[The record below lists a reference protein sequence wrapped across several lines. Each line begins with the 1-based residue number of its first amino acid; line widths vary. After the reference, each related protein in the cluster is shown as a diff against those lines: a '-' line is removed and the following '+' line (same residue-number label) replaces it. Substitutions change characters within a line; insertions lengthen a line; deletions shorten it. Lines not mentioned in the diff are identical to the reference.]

1 MSVNR
6 FGSLGIGLLVG
17 TAVGSTIMLLFAP
30 KSGRATRSLIK
41 STVSG
46 ARHSFGEKISGEE
59 CSK

>member
-1 MSVNR
+1 MAVNR

-17 TAVGSTIMLLFAP
+17 TAVGGTLTLLFAP
-30 KSGRATRSLIK
+30 KSGRATRSLIR

-46 ARHSFGEKISGEE
+46 VRHSLGETISGEE